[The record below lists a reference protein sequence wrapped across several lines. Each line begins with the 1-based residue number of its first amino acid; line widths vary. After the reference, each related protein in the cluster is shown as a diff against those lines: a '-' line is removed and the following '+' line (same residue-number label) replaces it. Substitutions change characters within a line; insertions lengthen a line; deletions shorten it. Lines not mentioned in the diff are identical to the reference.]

1 MKSSTETFT
10 AESVPMLYR
19 EALNLALDY
28 AMEHD
33 QRVVVLGEDVGF
45 YGGNYK
51 VTDGLYVKYGPKRVI
66 DTPIAE
72 NSIVGTAIGMA
83 LMGLRP
89 VAEIMTA
96 NFSMLA
102 MDQIVN
108 QMAKLRYMSGGK
120 LILPLV
126 VRMPQGVAKQL
137 AAQHSQSLE
146 HLYAS
151 VPGIYVMCASDSITA
166 FHALLYAIKMDD
178 PVIFLEHVLLYGM
191 DFPFEY
197 LEGFDPF
204 RARVL
209 KEGKDITVVSY
220 LKMVHDVLQ
229 ACSWLEE
236 KDGISC
242 EVIDLV
248 SLRPIDFET
257 IYKSVKKTKRLAV
270 VYEAPKTLGLG
281 TEVSA
286 RVAEEL
292 FYFLDAP
299 PLRIAGEEVP
309 IPYNRKLELL
319 AIPTSERIY
328 HQLLSWSKNHG
339 L

>member
-1 MKSSTETFT
+1 M
-10 AESVPMLYR
+10 
-19 EALNLALDY
+19 
-28 AMEHD
+28 
-33 QRVVVLGEDVGF
+33 GF

-89 VAEIMTA
+89 VAEIMTV
-96 NFSMLA
+96 NFAMLV
-102 MDQIVN
+102 MDQFVN

-120 LILPLV
+120 LMLPLV

-137 AAQHSQSLE
+137 ASQHSQSLE
-146 HLYAS
+146 HFFAS
-151 VPGIYVMCASDSITA
+151 VPGLYVFSASDSISA
-166 FHALLYAIKMDD
+166 YHGLLHAIRMDD
-178 PVIFLEHVLLYGM
+178 PVVFLEHTLLYSM

-197 LEGFDPF
+197 VRDFDPF
-204 RARVL
+204 RARL
-209 KEGKDITVVSY
+209 LREGQHITVVSY
-220 LKMVHDVLQ
+220 LKMVHDVLK
-229 ACSWLEE
+229 ACEWLEE
-236 KDGISC
+236 RDGISC

-257 IYKSVKKTKRLAV
+257 IYQSVKKTHRLVV

-281 TEVSA
+281 AEVSA
-286 RVAEEL
+286 RVCEEL

-309 IPYNRKLELL
+309 IPYNRKLELM
-319 AIPTSERIY
+319 AIPTPEKIY
-328 HQLLSWSKNHG
+328 SQILSWSKSHG

>member
-1 MKSSTETFT
+1 
-10 AESVPMLYR
+10 MLYR
-19 EALNLALDY
+19 DALNLALDY

-33 QRVVVLGEDVGF
+33 PRVVVLGEDVGF
-45 YGGNYK
+45 YGGNYR

-89 VAEIMTA
+89 VAEIMTV
-96 NFSMLA
+96 NFAMLA
-102 MDQIVN
+102 MDQFVN

-120 LILPLV
+120 LFLPLV

-137 AAQHSQSLE
+137 ASQHSQSLE
-146 HLYAS
+146 HFFAS
-151 VPGIYVMCASDSITA
+151 VPGLYVFCASDSISA
-166 FHALLYAIKMDD
+166 YHGLLHAIRMDD
-178 PVIFLEHVLLYGM
+178 PVVFLEHVLLYGM

-197 LEGFDPF
+197 VKNFDPF
-204 RARVL
+204 KARVL

-220 LKMVHDVLQ
+220 LKMVHDTLK
-229 ACSWLEE
+229 ACEWLEE

-242 EVIDLV
+242 EVIDLI

-257 IYKSVKKTKRLAV
+257 IYESVRKTHRLVV

-281 TEVSA
+281 AEVSA
-286 RVAEEL
+286 RVCEEL
-292 FYFLDAP
+292 FYYLDAP

-309 IPYNRKLELL
+309 IPYNRKLELM
-319 AIPTSERIY
+319 AIPTPEKIYERI
-328 HQLLSWSKNHG
+328 LSWSKSHG

>member
-1 MKSSTETFT
+1 
-10 AESVPMLYR
+10 MLYR
-19 EALNLALDY
+19 DALNLALDH
-28 AMEHD
+28 AMEQD
-33 QRVVVLGEDVGF
+33 PRVLLLGEDVGF

-83 LMGLRP
+83 MMGLRP

-96 NFSMLA
+96 NFAMLA
-102 MDQIVN
+102 MDQVVN

-120 LILPLV
+120 IFLPLV

-146 HLYAS
+146 HLFAS
-151 VPGIYVMCASDSITA
+151 VPGIYVFCASDSTSA
-166 FHALLYAIKMDD
+166 YHGLLYAIRLDD

-191 DFPFEY
+191 DFPFESSRD
-197 LEGFDPF
+197 FNPF
-204 RARVL
+204 QARVL
-209 KEGKDITVVSY
+209 KEGRDITVVSY
-220 LKMVHDVLQ
+220 LKMVHDVLK
-229 ACSWLEE
+229 ACQWLEE
-236 KDGISC
+236 EGISC

-257 IYKSVKKTKRLAV
+257 IYNSVKKTKRLVV
-270 VYEAPKTLGLG
+270 VYEAPKSLGLG
-281 TEVSA
+281 AEISA
-286 RVAEEL
+286 RVCEEL

-319 AIPTSERIY
+319 AIPTPERIY
-328 HQLLSWSKNHG
+328 SQIVSWSRSHG

>member
-1 MKSSTETFT
+1 
-10 AESVPMLYR
+10 MLYR
-19 EALNLALDY
+19 DALNLALDY

-33 QRVVVLGEDVGF
+33 PRVVVLGEDVGF
-45 YGGNYK
+45 YGGNYR

-89 VAEIMTA
+89 VAEIMTV
-96 NFSMLA
+96 NFAMLA
-102 MDQIVN
+102 MDQFVN

-120 LILPLV
+120 LFLPLV

-137 AAQHSQSLE
+137 ASQHSQSLE
-146 HLYAS
+146 HFFAS
-151 VPGIYVMCASDSITA
+151 VPGLYVFCASDSISA
-166 FHALLYAIKMDD
+166 YHGLLHAIRMDD
-178 PVIFLEHVLLYGM
+178 PVVFLEHTLLYGM

-197 LEGFDPF
+197 VKNFDPF
-204 RARVL
+204 KARVL

-220 LKMVHDVLQ
+220 LKMVHDTLK
-229 ACSWLEE
+229 ACEWLEE

-242 EVIDLV
+242 EVIDLI

-257 IYKSVKKTKRLAV
+257 IYESVRKTHRLVV

-281 TEVSA
+281 AELSA
-286 RVAEEL
+286 RISEEL
-292 FYFLDAP
+292 FYYLDAP

-309 IPYNRKLELL
+309 IPYNRKLELM
-319 AIPTSERIY
+319 AIPTPEKIYERI
-328 HQLLSWSKNHG
+328 LSWSKSHG

>member
-1 MKSSTETFT
+1 
-10 AESVPMLYR
+10 MLYR
-19 EALNLALDY
+19 DALNLALDY

-33 QRVVVLGEDVGF
+33 PRVVVLGEDVGF

-89 VAEIMTA
+89 VAEIMTV
-96 NFSMLA
+96 NFAMLA
-102 MDQIVN
+102 MDQFVN

-120 LILPLV
+120 LFLPLV

-137 AAQHSQSLE
+137 ASQHSQSLE
-146 HLYAS
+146 HFFAS
-151 VPGIYVMCASDSITA
+151 VPGLYVFCASDSISA
-166 FHALLYAIKMDD
+166 YHGLLHAIRMDD
-178 PVIFLEHVLLYGM
+178 PVVFLEHVLLYGM

-197 LEGFDPF
+197 VKNFDPF
-204 RARVL
+204 KARIL

-220 LKMVHDVLQ
+220 LKMVHDTLK
-229 ACSWLEE
+229 ACEWLEE
-236 KDGISC
+236 RDGISC
-242 EVIDLV
+242 EVIDLI

-257 IYKSVKKTKRLAV
+257 IYESVRKTHRLVV

-281 TEVSA
+281 AELSA
-286 RVAEEL
+286 RVCEEL
-292 FYFLDAP
+292 FYYLDAP

-309 IPYNRKLELL
+309 IPYNRKLELM
-319 AIPTSERIY
+319 AIPTPEKIYERI
-328 HQLLSWSKNHG
+328 LSWSKSHG

>member
-1 MKSSTETFT
+1 
-10 AESVPMLYR
+10 MLYR
-19 EALNLALDY
+19 DALNLALDY

-33 QRVVVLGEDVGF
+33 PRVVVLGEDVGF
-45 YGGNYK
+45 YGGNYR

-89 VAEIMTA
+89 VAEIMTV
-96 NFSMLA
+96 NFAMLA
-102 MDQIVN
+102 MDQFVN

-120 LILPLV
+120 LFLPLV

-137 AAQHSQSLE
+137 ASQHSQSLE
-146 HLYAS
+146 HFFAS
-151 VPGIYVMCASDSITA
+151 VPGLYVFCASDSISA
-166 FHALLYAIKMDD
+166 YHGLLHAIRMDD
-178 PVIFLEHVLLYGM
+178 PVVFLEHTLLYGM

-197 LEGFDPF
+197 VKNFDPF
-204 RARVL
+204 KARIL

-220 LKMVHDVLQ
+220 LKMVHDTLK
-229 ACSWLEE
+229 ACEWLEE
-236 KDGISC
+236 RDGISC
-242 EVIDLV
+242 EVIDLI

-257 IYKSVKKTKRLAV
+257 IYESVRKTHRLVV

-281 TEVSA
+281 AELSA
-286 RVAEEL
+286 RVCEEL
-292 FYFLDAP
+292 FYYLDAP

-309 IPYNRKLELL
+309 IPYNRKLELR
-319 AIPTSERIY
+319 AIPTPEKIYERI
-328 HQLLSWSKNHG
+328 LSWSKSHG

>member
-1 MKSSTETFT
+1 
-10 AESVPMLYR
+10 MLYR
-19 EALNLALDY
+19 DALNLALDH

-33 QRVVVLGEDVGF
+33 SRVVILGEDVGF

-83 LMGLRP
+83 MMGLRP
-89 VAEIMTA
+89 VAEIMTV
-96 NFSMLA
+96 NFAMLA
-102 MDQIVN
+102 MDQFVN

-120 LILPLV
+120 IFLPLV

-146 HLYAS
+146 HMFASIPGLY
-151 VPGIYVMCASDSITA
+151 VFCASDSISA
-166 FHALLYAIKMDD
+166 YHGLLYAIRMDD
-178 PVIFLEHVLLYGM
+178 PVVFLEHTLLYGM

-197 LEGFDPF
+197 VKDFDPF

-220 LKMVHDVLQ
+220 LKMVHDVLK
-229 ACSWLEE
+229 ACQWLEE

-257 IYKSVKKTKRLAV
+257 IYQSVKKTKRLVV
-270 VYEAPKTLGLG
+270 VYEAPKSFGLG
-281 TEVSA
+281 AEISA
-286 RVAEEL
+286 RVSEEL

-319 AIPTSERIY
+319 AIPTPEKIY
-328 HQLLSWSKNHG
+328 SQILSWSKRHG

>member
-1 MKSSTETFT
+1 
-10 AESVPMLYR
+10 MLYR
-19 EALNLALDY
+19 DALNLALDY

-33 QRVVVLGEDVGF
+33 PRVVVLGEDVGF
-45 YGGNYK
+45 YGGNYR

-89 VAEIMTA
+89 VAEIMTV
-96 NFSMLA
+96 NFAMLA
-102 MDQIVN
+102 MDQFVN

-120 LILPLV
+120 LFLPLV

-137 AAQHSQSLE
+137 ASQHSQSLE
-146 HLYAS
+146 HFFAS
-151 VPGIYVMCASDSITA
+151 VPGLYVFCASDSISA
-166 FHALLYAIKMDD
+166 YHGLLHAIRMDD
-178 PVIFLEHVLLYGM
+178 PVVFLEHVLLYGM

-197 LEGFDPF
+197 VKNFDPF
-204 RARVL
+204 KARIL

-220 LKMVHDVLQ
+220 LKMVHDTLK
-229 ACSWLEE
+229 ACEWLEE
-236 KDGISC
+236 RDGISC
-242 EVIDLV
+242 EVIDLI

-257 IYKSVKKTKRLAV
+257 IYESVRKTHRLVV

-281 TEVSA
+281 AELSA
-286 RVAEEL
+286 RISEEL
-292 FYFLDAP
+292 FYYLDAP

-309 IPYNRKLELL
+309 IPYNRKLELM
-319 AIPTSERIY
+319 AIPTPEKIYERI
-328 HQLLSWSKNHG
+328 LSWSKSHG

>member
-1 MKSSTETFT
+1 
-10 AESVPMLYR
+10 MLYR
-19 EALNLALDY
+19 EALNLALDH

-45 YGGNYK
+45 YGGNYR
-51 VTDGLYVKYGPKRVI
+51 VTEGLYVKYGPKRVI

-83 LMGLRP
+83 MMGLRP
-89 VAEIMTA
+89 VAEIMTV
-96 NFSMLA
+96 NFAMLA
-102 MDQIVN
+102 MDQFVN

-120 LILPLV
+120 IFLPLV

-146 HLYAS
+146 HMFAS
-151 VPGIYVMCASDSITA
+151 VPGLYVLCASDSISA
-166 FHALLYAIKMDD
+166 YHGLLYAIKMDD
-178 PVIFLEHVLLYGM
+178 PVVFLEHTLLYAM

-197 LEGFDPF
+197 LQNFDPF

-220 LKMVHDVLQ
+220 LKMVHDVMK
-229 ACSWLEE
+229 ACQWLEE
-236 KDGISC
+236 KEGISC
-242 EVIDLV
+242 EVIDLL

-257 IYKSVKKTKRLAV
+257 VYQSVKKTKRLVV
-270 VYEAPKTLGLG
+270 VYEAPKSFGLG
-281 TEVSA
+281 AEISA
-286 RVAEEL
+286 RISEEL

-309 IPYNRKLELL
+309 IPYNRKLELM
-319 AIPTSERIY
+319 AIPTPEKIY
-328 HQLLSWSKNHG
+328 TQILSWGKRHG

>member
-1 MKSSTETFT
+1 
-10 AESVPMLYR
+10 MLYR
-19 EALNLALDY
+19 DALNLALDH

-33 QRVVVLGEDVGF
+33 KRVVVLGEDVGF

-51 VTDGLYVKYGPKRVI
+51 VTDGLYVKYGEKRVI

-89 VAEIMTA
+89 VAEIMTV
-96 NFSMLA
+96 NFAMLA
-102 MDQIVN
+102 MDQFVN

-120 LILPLV
+120 LFLPIV
-126 VRMPQGVAKQL
+126 VRMPQGVARQL

-146 HLYAS
+146 HFFAS
-151 VPGIYVMCASDSITA
+151 VPGLYVFCASDSISA
-166 FHALLYAIKMDD
+166 YHGLLYAIRLDD
-178 PVIFLEHVLLYGM
+178 PVVFIEHTLLYGM

-197 LEGFDPF
+197 VQGFDPF
-204 RARVL
+204 KARIL
-209 KEGKDITVVSY
+209 KEGKHITVVSY
-220 LKMVHDVLQ
+220 LKMVHDVLK
-229 ACSWLEE
+229 ASEWLEE
-236 KDGISC
+236 KDVISC
-242 EVIDLV
+242 EVIDLT

-257 IYKSVKKTKRLAV
+257 IYQSVKKTHRLVV

-281 TEVSA
+281 AEISA
-286 RVAEEL
+286 RVCEEL

-309 IPYNRKLELL
+309 IPYNRKLELM
-319 AIPTSERIY
+319 AIPTPEKIY
-328 HQLLSWSKNHG
+328 SQILSWSRRHG

>member
-1 MKSSTETFT
+1 
-10 AESVPMLYR
+10 MLYR
-19 EALNLALDY
+19 DALNLALDY

-33 QRVVVLGEDVGF
+33 PRVVVLGEDVGF
-45 YGGNYK
+45 YGGNYR

-89 VAEIMTA
+89 VAEIMTV
-96 NFSMLA
+96 NFAMLA
-102 MDQIVN
+102 MDQFVN

-120 LILPLV
+120 LFLPLV

-137 AAQHSQSLE
+137 ASQHSQSLE
-146 HLYAS
+146 HFFAS
-151 VPGIYVMCASDSITA
+151 VPGLYVFCASDSISA
-166 FHALLYAIKMDD
+166 YHGLLHAIRMDD
-178 PVIFLEHVLLYGM
+178 PVVFLEHTLLYGM

-197 LEGFDPF
+197 VKNFDPF
-204 RARVL
+204 KARIL

-220 LKMVHDVLQ
+220 LKMVHDTLK
-229 ACSWLEE
+229 ACEWLEE

-242 EVIDLV
+242 EVIDLI

-257 IYKSVKKTKRLAV
+257 IYESVRKTHRLVV

-281 TEVSA
+281 AELSA
-286 RVAEEL
+286 RVCEEL
-292 FYFLDAP
+292 FYYLDAP

-309 IPYNRKLELL
+309 IPYNRKLELR
-319 AIPTSERIY
+319 AIPTPEKIYERI
-328 HQLLSWSKNHG
+328 LSWSKSHG

>member
-1 MKSSTETFT
+1 
-10 AESVPMLYR
+10 MLYR
-19 EALNLALDY
+19 DALNLALDY

-33 QRVVVLGEDVGF
+33 PRVVVLGEDVGF
-45 YGGNYK
+45 YGGNYR

-89 VAEIMTA
+89 VAEIMTV
-96 NFSMLA
+96 NFAMLA
-102 MDQIVN
+102 MDQFVN

-120 LILPLV
+120 LFLPLV

-137 AAQHSQSLE
+137 ASQHSQSLE
-146 HLYAS
+146 HFFAS
-151 VPGIYVMCASDSITA
+151 VPGLYVFCASDSISA
-166 FHALLYAIKMDD
+166 YHGLLHAIRMDD
-178 PVIFLEHVLLYGM
+178 PVVFLEHVLLYGM

-197 LEGFDPF
+197 VKNFDPF
-204 RARVL
+204 KARIL

-220 LKMVHDVLQ
+220 LKMVHDTLK
-229 ACSWLEE
+229 ACEWLEE

-242 EVIDLV
+242 EVIDLI

-257 IYKSVKKTKRLAV
+257 IYESVRKTHRLVV

-281 TEVSA
+281 AELSA
-286 RVAEEL
+286 RVCEEL
-292 FYFLDAP
+292 FYYLDAP

-309 IPYNRKLELL
+309 IPYNRKLELM
-319 AIPTSERIY
+319 AIPTPEKIYERI
-328 HQLLSWSKNHG
+328 LSWSKSHG

>member
-1 MKSSTETFT
+1 
-10 AESVPMLYR
+10 MLYR
-19 EALNLALDY
+19 EALNLALDH

-33 QRVVVLGEDVGF
+33 HRVVLLGEDVGF

-51 VTDGLYVKYGPKRVI
+51 VTEGLYAKYGAKRVI

-83 LMGLRP
+83 MMGLRP

-108 QMAKLRYMSGGK
+108 QMPKLRYMSGGK
-120 LILPLV
+120 LFLPLV

-146 HLYAS
+146 HFFASIPGLY
-151 VPGIYVMCASDSITA
+151 VFCASDSIVA
-166 FHALLYAIKMDD
+166 YHGLLQAIRMDD
-178 PVIFLEHVLLYGM
+178 PILFLEHVLLYGL
-191 DFPFEY
+191 DFPFEP
-197 LEGFDPF
+197 LESFDPF

-209 KEGKDITVVSY
+209 KEGRDVTVVSY
-220 LKMVHDVLQ
+220 LKMTHDVLKVSQ
-229 ACSWLEE
+229 WLEE
-236 KDGISC
+236 KEGISC
-242 EVIDLV
+242 EVIDLP

-257 IYKSVKKTKRLAV
+257 IYGSVKKTKRLVV

-281 TEVSA
+281 AEVST
-286 RVAEEL
+286 RVSEEL

-309 IPYNRKLELL
+309 IPYNRKLELM
-319 AIPTSERIY
+319 AIPTPEKIY
-328 HQLLSWSKNHG
+328 TQIVQWGRRHG

>member
-1 MKSSTETFT
+1 
-10 AESVPMLYR
+10 MLYR
-19 EALNLALDY
+19 DALNLALDY

-33 QRVVVLGEDVGF
+33 PRVVVLGEDVGF
-45 YGGNYK
+45 YGGNYR

-89 VAEIMTA
+89 VAEIMTV
-96 NFSMLA
+96 NFAMLA
-102 MDQIVN
+102 MDQFVN

-120 LILPLV
+120 LFLPLV

-137 AAQHSQSLE
+137 ASQHSQSLE
-146 HLYAS
+146 HFFAS
-151 VPGIYVMCASDSITA
+151 VPGLYVFCASDSISA
-166 FHALLYAIKMDD
+166 YHGLLHAIRMDD
-178 PVIFLEHVLLYGM
+178 PVVFLEHVLLYGM

-197 LEGFDPF
+197 VKNFDPF
-204 RARVL
+204 KARIL

-220 LKMVHDVLQ
+220 LKMVHDTLK
-229 ACSWLEE
+229 ACEWLEE
-236 KDGISC
+236 RDGISC
-242 EVIDLV
+242 EVIDLI

-257 IYKSVKKTKRLAV
+257 IYESVRKTHRLVV

-281 TEVSA
+281 AEVSA
-286 RVAEEL
+286 RISEEL
-292 FYFLDAP
+292 FYYLDAP

-309 IPYNRKLELL
+309 IPYNRKLELM
-319 AIPTSERIY
+319 AIPTPEKIYERI
-328 HQLLSWSKNHG
+328 LSWSKSHG

>member
-1 MKSSTETFT
+1 
-10 AESVPMLYR
+10 MLYR
-19 EALNLALDY
+19 EALNLALDH
-28 AMEHD
+28 AMEKD

-51 VTDGLYVKYGPKRVI
+51 VTEGLYVKYGPRRVI

-83 LMGLRP
+83 MMGLRP
-89 VAEIMTA
+89 VAEIMTV
-96 NFSMLA
+96 NFAMLA
-102 MDQIVN
+102 MDQFVN

-120 LILPLV
+120 IFLPIV

-146 HLYAS
+146 HMFAS
-151 VPGIYVMCASDSITA
+151 IPGLYVMCASDSISA
-166 FHALLYAIKMDD
+166 YHGLLYAIRMDD
-178 PVIFLEHVLLYGM
+178 PVVFLEHTLLYAM

-197 LEGFDPF
+197 LSNFDPF
-204 RARVL
+204 KARVL

-220 LKMVHDVLQ
+220 LKMVHDVIK
-229 ACSWLEE
+229 ACQWLEE
-236 KDGISC
+236 RNGISC
-242 EVIDLV
+242 EIIDLL

-257 IYKSVKKTKRLAV
+257 IYQSVKKTKRLVV
-270 VYEAPKTLGLG
+270 VYEAPKSFGLG
-281 TEVSA
+281 AEISA
-286 RVAEEL
+286 RIGEEL

-309 IPYNRKLELL
+309 IPYNRKLELM
-319 AIPTSERIY
+319 AIPTPEKIY
-328 HQLLSWSKNHG
+328 TQILSWGKRHG